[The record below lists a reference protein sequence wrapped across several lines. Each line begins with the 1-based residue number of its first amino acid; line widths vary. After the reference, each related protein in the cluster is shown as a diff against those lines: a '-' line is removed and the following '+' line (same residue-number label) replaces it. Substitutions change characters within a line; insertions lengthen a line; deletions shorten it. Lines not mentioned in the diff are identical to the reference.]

1 MLILLVDNSVTM
13 DIVFLAVI
21 LIVSIDLTINFTKT
35 WKKVYNALL
44 LTNEGS
50 SIAGSLALLS
60 VFSTSNRNS
69 ASIISPSESSPNRVA
84 SRSILKSPSPKG
96 FIDDADKF
104 EDGEKVA
111 KLLPIFGSKNNLK
124 AEEKVA
130 ESAPLMKEDDPAII
144 LEAEEGKV
152 DELPLPKI
160 NVDAVIKIEAEEKA
174 AKERA
179 EKLKREKIFRRAKLQ
194 TLFKLTGIGQ
204 IITNI
209 LFCILVIINFV
220 LLFNDF
226 DVDPSTILV
235 IRLLY
240 KNLLALNTLFAITSI
255 SKPRHINE
263 NEEMQKNI
271 IMNNLLKDLIYNEI
285 KNRRNKLA
293 EKAIT
298 NLNRKGSL
306 KNKEEITKLLK
317 SRKKVPTVFHQYKI
331 TNESLMEMNKAGVLN
346 KHEIS
351 KESSLSND
359 DDNITHLEKVDNKNN
374 TLTPLQAVNNNTK
387 KANGNS
393 PKYALFHPGNI

>member
-50 SIAGSLALLS
+50 SIAGSLAPLS

-69 ASIISPSESSPNRVA
+69 AVARISPESSPNRT
-84 SRSILKSPSPKG
+84 SRSILKSPPKG
-96 FIDDADKF
+96 FINDADKF

>member
-1 MLILLVDNSVTM
+1 MVDTSEPIKVPIEIRNVRLFYFGAAFFPIILLLMLILLVDNSVTM

-21 LIVSIDLTINFTKT
+21 LIVSIALSINFTKT

-240 KNLLALNTLFAITSI
+240 KNLLALNTLFAIT
-255 SKPRHINE
+255 
-263 NEEMQKNI
+263 
-271 IMNNLLKDLIYNEI
+271 
-285 KNRRNKLA
+285 
-293 EKAIT
+293 
-298 NLNRKGSL
+298 
-306 KNKEEITKLLK
+306 
-317 SRKKVPTVFHQYKI
+317 
-331 TNESLMEMNKAGVLN
+331 
-346 KHEIS
+346 
-351 KESSLSND
+351 
-359 DDNITHLEKVDNKNN
+359 
-374 TLTPLQAVNNNTK
+374 
-387 KANGNS
+387 
-393 PKYALFHPGNI
+393 